1 MKTKILRS
9 LSYISLL
16 LISALIIVSC
26 QKSETEAPQQQDV
39 VLKDIPTTLD
49 NFDQVWESETSD
61 YKKKG
66 KKPSFSTLKVALAK
80 TGLMSYVASNELTLF
95 APSDDAFAAL
105 GINKQNVGNV
115 ENLEA
120 ILLYHAVEGEVYAG
134 DLTDGF
140 YETLNGA
147 AVEIN
152 TTDGVMVNDAQV
164 IYADLKALNGVI
176 HVIDAVL
183 FPPSMNIVEIAIS
196 QNPDEFNTLVAAVVA
211 AGLDDDLQG
220 DGPFTVFAPTDAAFA
235 LLGYDADNIGDLP
248 VAALENIL
256 KYHVIEGAR
265 VYSSDLTTGLVTMFN
280 GDQVFIDADDLTVN
294 GNSNTEPALLLEGF
308 LNIQG
313 TNGVIHVID
322 RVLEP

>member
-1 MKTKILRS
+1 MKSKILKS
-9 LSYISLL
+9 LSSLSIL
-16 LISALIIVSC
+16 LVSALIIVSC
-26 QKSETEAPQQQDV
+26 QKSEIETPQQQDV

-49 NFDQVWESETSD
+49 SFDQDWENETSE

-105 GINKQNVGNV
+105 GITKQNVGNV

-120 ILLYHAVEGEVYAG
+120 ILLYHAVEGEVYSG
-134 DLTDGF
+134 DLTNGF

-147 AVEIN
+147 AVEI
-152 TTDGVMVNDAQV
+152 TKTDGVMVNDAEV
-164 IYADLKALNGVI
+164 IYADLQALNGVI

-183 FPPSMNIVEIAIS
+183 LPPTMNIVEIAIS
-196 QNPDEFNTLVAAVVA
+196 LNPDEFTTLVAAVVA

-235 LLGYDADNIGDLP
+235 LLGYNADNIGDLP
-248 VAALENIL
+248 VPALENIL
-256 KYHVIEGAR
+256 KYHVVEGAR
-265 VYSSDLTTGLVTMFN
+265 VYSSDLTTGPVTMFN
-280 GDQVFIDADDLTVN
+280 GADVFINADDLTVD
-294 GNSNTEPALLLEGF
+294 GINSEPALLLEGF

-322 RVLEP
+322 KVLLP